1 MALIQLQWIRM
12 AFMSNASVA
21 MMNELTLEY
30 QEGYTEALQAVVLK
44 MLTGRTNEI
53 PALLAKEVELLN
65 EMRAE
70 AAKDE

>member
-1 MALIQLQWIRM
+1 M

>member
-1 MALIQLQWIRM
+1 
-12 AFMSNASVA
+12 